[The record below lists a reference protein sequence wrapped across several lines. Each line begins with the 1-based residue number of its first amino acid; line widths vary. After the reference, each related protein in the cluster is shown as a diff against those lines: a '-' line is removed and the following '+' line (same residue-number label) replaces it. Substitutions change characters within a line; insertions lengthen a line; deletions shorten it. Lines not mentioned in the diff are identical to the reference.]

1 MPFIPKELRLRRF
14 FKDIALKKTG
24 ASSGQ
29 RPSRSPAG
37 RAWHRFQRNR
47 LALASALFLI
57 GVSITVL
64 SIPWISPYSP
74 VQLSEDQFLA
84 PGGTHWFGTDVHG
97 RDLFARVLYGAR
109 ISLLV
114 GMLGAGVSLVIGAG
128 WGSVAGYLGGRWD
141 SLMMRTVDVLYT
153 LPSIIFVIVIMTVAD
168 GWIRQFR
175 LEGILRRWLGTMAT
189 GEVHGYLRL
198 LVLMLGLGSVSW
210 LTMARIVRGQVL
222 SLRTR
227 GYVEAS
233 RALGASQARIL
244 LRHILPNTSGVII
257 VYLALTVPTIVLSE
271 SFLSF
276 LGLGIQPPQASL
288 GTLIAEGAAQINP
301 IRIYWW
307 MVLFPVGLLTSV
319 LLALNF
325 LGDGLRDALDPRGN

>member
-1 MPFIPKELRLRRF
+1 MSKPETSKLNPAPAPASMPVPGASPGRRAWRRF
-14 FKDIALKKTG
+14 RRHRLALG
-24 ASSGQ
+24 CAV
-29 RPSRSPAG
+29 
-37 RAWHRFQRNR
+37 F
-47 LALASALFLI
+47 LALASILVML
-57 GVSITVL
+57 G
-64 SIPWISPYSP
+64 PWLQSYSP
-74 VQLSEDQFLA
+74 VQLSEEQYLPPCGA
-84 PGGTHWFGTDVHG
+84 HWFGTDVHG

-114 GMLGAGVSLVIGAG
+114 GVLGAVVSLVIGAG

-141 SLMMRTVDVLYT
+141 SWMMRTVDVLYT

-168 GWIRQFR
+168 GWIRR
-175 LEGILRRWLGTMAT
+175 LTADAWLRQWLGPAAM
-189 GEVHGYLRL
+189 GEVHGYVRL
-198 LVLMLGLGSVSW
+198 LVLMVGLGSVSW

-244 LRHILPNTSGVII
+244 FRHILPNTAGIII
-257 VYLALTVPTIVLSE
+257 VYLALTVPAIVLSE

-307 MVLFPVGLLTSV
+307 MVMFPVGLLTGV

-325 LGDGLRDALDPRGN
+325 LGDGLRDALDPRAN